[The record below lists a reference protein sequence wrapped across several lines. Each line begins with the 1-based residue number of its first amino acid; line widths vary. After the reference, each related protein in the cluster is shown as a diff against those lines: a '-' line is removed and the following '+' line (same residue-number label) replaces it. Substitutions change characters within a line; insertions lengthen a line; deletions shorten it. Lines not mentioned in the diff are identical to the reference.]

1 MNTRDP
7 WLAVDRA
14 HEMAGEADEDHAA
27 RLDAAMTFE
36 AGIVRHLATAGDE
49 TVLAALAEALADRLS
64 AEGIT
69 EALIRTALSCGPLL
83 AGVMFLDLVS
93 KCIFDGA
100 AAAAEI
106 ECSEVA
112 A

>member
-14 HEMAGEADEDHAA
+14 HEKAGEQADDHAEK
-27 RLDAAMTFE
+27 LAAETTRQT
-36 AGIVRHLATAGDE
+36 AGLRQLATAGDE
-49 TVLAALAEALADRLS
+49 EVLAALAESLSLRLS
-64 AEGIT
+64 ADGIT
-69 EALIRTALSCGPLL
+69 ETLIRTALSCGPLL
-83 AGVMFLDLVS
+83 AGTMLFDMIS

-106 ECSEVA
+106 ECGGVPA
-112 A
+112 

>member
-1 MNTRDP
+1 MQSTDP

-14 HEMAGEADEDHAA
+14 YELAGEVADDQAEKRAA
-27 RLDAAMTFE
+27 ATVLE

-49 TVLAALAEALADRLS
+49 ATLATLAESMADRLS
-64 AEGIT
+64 ADGIT
-69 EALIRTALSCGPLL
+69 EQLIRTALSCGPLL
-83 AGVMFLDLVS
+83 AGVMLLDLVG

-106 ECSEVA
+106 ECGGVPA
-112 A
+112 